1 MTEQVTAQLHS
12 LLESDSCSL
21 GRQGRLHS
29 IHCPNTCTAVWSQAH
44 LASHKVRCHQ
54 SQATGSS
61 GSQSCWWP
69 STIAHLPAH
78 PEALAP
84 SLLPPAALQ
93 DVQRPLT
100 SPHLQVSHS
109 VMVV

>member
-1 MTEQVTAQLHS
+1 MSA
-12 LLESDSCSL
+12 SCDL
-21 GRQGRLHS
+21 GRQDGHTPYLPKTVHCGLGTGVPGIVQGRQL
-29 IHCPNTCTAVWSQAH
+29 
-44 LASHKVRCHQ
+44 
-54 SQATGSS
+54 QATGSS

-69 STIAHLPAH
+69 STAHLPAH
-78 PEALAP
+78 AEALAP